1 VSDYLADTTVL
12 IDYLKGRSHVQERVD
27 RLARSGHRLCCCD
40 VTICEL
46 YTGMRPH
53 ERPRTE
59 RFLGGLSYLA
69 TSRAIAERAGSW
81 RHEHRQAGV
90 TLTLAD
96 ALIAATAQAHGAIL
110 LTANIRHF
118 PFPDLV
124 VEEVPSHAGDGGPRA
139 PDAGG

>member
-27 RLARSGHRLCCCD
+27 RLDKAGHRLCCCD

-69 TSRAIAERAGSW
+69 TSRAIAERAGAW
-81 RHEHRQAGV
+81 CHEHRQTGV
-90 TLTLAD
+90 TLGLAD
-96 ALIAATAQAHGAIL
+96 ALIAATALAHGAIL
-110 LTANIRHF
+110 LTANTRHF

-124 VEEVPSHAGDGGPRA
+124 VEEVPSHAGDGGPGA
-139 PDAGG
+139 PDGSS